1 MGYLTSRVD
10 SLCDLEAEMSL
21 RLTTIDNLAAIG
33 REGWNATVKKC
44 PDSSIFQSY
53 EWISTWWLRFKGD
66 TGRLRVVA
74 AFENDSLVGLA
85 PLCEIASES
94 GDIELVFLGDGHT
107 SYQTFPVVA
116 GRLDIVRALLEEV
129 AHREVR
135 RIDIALREIPQFS
148 ALGLCLVEGIREWDA
163 WQQASI
169 TPRPRLKIRGNDRG
183 VSTVLRDHSL
193 SRHDHVQRRTGG
205 VSVLHF
211 DDCAQILNRLPGFM
225 CQHTTRWAGTECPS
239 LFEKEDN
246 QTFYR
251 ELVEAFAGTDQ
262 LLFTSIELNSRPVA
276 QHFGFRSRGDLLW
289 YRPLFDVSFAHL
301 SPEEMLLKSLVE
313 YARDANLDS
322 LDFTRDTEHCKDR
335 FVSTVAYNVTFLRPA
350 NGRLR
355 GEGSTVS
362 DARNDQKIPY
372 LSRSNDIA
380 SMSVLVLDAESRA
393 GIEVVQSL
401 GRAGARVDAAVSSE
415 VALWRQSKRAV
426 TYIQQPSSADAS
438 DFVTWL
444 RSKCTER
451 EYALVVPTTENSL
464 KLMAELQDDDPL
476 RIRACL
482 PSRDALAIALSKQM
496 TLELAMSRGV
506 RVPQSRL
513 ISKAD
518 ELQPADAYP
527 VVLKP
532 VTSVVAVR
540 ESMQRLDAVIARTEA
555 ERRAALSRLLD
566 FCSVQEQNYISGVG
580 VGVECLYR
588 YGSLECCFVH
598 ERLHELPLTGG
609 GSTYRRSL
617 PLVPEV
623 VRDAKRLLDALNWH
637 GVAMVEFKRDADG
650 IYWLMEIN
658 PRFWGSLAL
667 SIDAGVDFPRALVGL
682 AIGIRALPQPKYQ
695 VGYFTRHFPSD
706 VDWMKENWRADHQD
720 PLLLT
725 RPRLKSV
732 VECFRPFI
740 GRESWDH
747 FDRSDLDI
755 VRGQIVDVV
764 KALVH
769 AVAQRAR
776 AAASRWRLVCAHRR
790 TVKRLSR
797 KQAAISRL
805 LFVCYGN
812 ICRSPFA
819 EIMARK
825 VLAGFDVASAGFYHV
840 DRRTTPV
847 HVQLTAEEIGIEMA
861 AHRSQRLDER
871 MVAWADVIVVMDR
884 DNFDRLRSQF
894 PQAREKVIALGL
906 IANPATTEIPDP
918 YLMDIDQTRVVLRR
932 IQKGLEGLAALMG
945 NDRRAV
951 V

>member
-1 MGYLTSRVD
+1 M
-10 SLCDLEAEMSL
+10 SLCLA
-21 RLTTIDNLAAIG
+21 TIDDLAAIG
-33 REGWNATVKKC
+33 REGWNATVEKC
-44 PDSSIFQSY
+44 PDSGIFQSY
-53 EWISTWWLRFKGD
+53 EWISTWWRRFKGD

-85 PLCEIASES
+85 PLCEMAGE
-94 GDIELVFLGDGHT
+94 GGGFELVFLGNGHAG
-107 SYQTFPVVA
+107 YQTFPVVS

-129 AHREVR
+129 THREAR
-135 RIDIALREIPQFS
+135 CIDVALREIPQFS
-148 ALGLCLVEGIREWDA
+148 ALGLCLAEGASGWDA
-163 WQQASI
+163 WQQAS
-169 TPRPRLKIRGNDRG
+169 TTSYPRLRIRGNSRG
-183 VSTVLRDHSL
+183 VSAVLRKCSL
-193 SRHDHVQRRTGG
+193 RRYDRDLRHAG
-205 VSVLHF
+205 VLSVLHLN
-211 DDCAQILNRLPGFM
+211 DCAQISDRLAEFTR
-225 CQHTTRWAGTECPS
+225 QHFARWTGAGCTSLLETE
-239 LFEKEDN
+239 EI
-246 QTFYR
+246 QIFYR
-251 ELVEAFAGTDQ
+251 ELVEAFAGTDRI
-262 LLFTSIELNSRPVA
+262 LFTALVLDGRPVA

-289 YRPLFDVSFAHL
+289 YRPLFDVSLAHL

-313 YARDANLDS
+313 YARDADLDS
-322 LDFTRDTEHCKDR
+322 LDFTRDTEPFKDR
-335 FVSTVAYNVTFLRPA
+335 FASTVAYNVTFLRPA
-350 NGRLR
+350 SGRSR
-355 GEGSTVS
+355 GRVSAVSGS
-362 DARNDQKIPY
+362 RNEQMTSH
-372 LSRSNDIA
+372 LSRSSDIA
-380 SMSVLVLDAESRA
+380 AMRALVLDAESRA

-401 GRAGARVDAAVSSE
+401 GRAGVRVDAAVSCE
-415 VALWRQSKRAV
+415 IGLRRQSKRAA
-426 TYIQQPSSADAS
+426 TYLRQPSSTDS
-438 DFVTWL
+438 FDFVAWL

-451 EYALVVPTTENSL
+451 RYALVVPTTENSL
-464 KLMAELQDDDPL
+464 KLVAGLQDDDPL
-476 RIRACL
+476 RTRACL
-482 PSRDALAIALSKQM
+482 PSRDALITALNKQA
-496 TLELAMSRGV
+496 TLELAMCQGL

-518 ELQPADAYP
+518 DLQPADAYP

-540 ESMQRLDAVIARTEA
+540 GSMKRLDTVIARTET

-566 FCSVQEQNYISGVG
+566 FCYVQEQNYVSGVG

-623 VRDAKRLLDALNWH
+623 VRDAKRLLDVLNWH

-650 IYWLMEIN
+650 TYWLMEIN

-667 SIDAGVDFPRALVGL
+667 SIDAGLDFPRMLAGL
-682 AIGIRALPQPKYQ
+682 TAGVRALPQPKYQ

-706 VDWMKENWRADHQD
+706 VDWMKENWHADHQD
-720 PLLLT
+720 PLVLT

-732 VECFRPFI
+732 VEYFRPFV

-747 FDRSDLDI
+747 FDRGDLHI

-764 KALVH
+764 RILVH
-769 AVAQRAR
+769 AVVRRAR
-776 AAASRWRLVCAHRR
+776 AAASLGRLIWTHRR
-790 TVKRLSR
+790 TMRRLSR
-797 KQAAISRL
+797 KQGAISRL

-825 VLAGFDVASAGFYHV
+825 VLAGFEVASAGFYHE

-861 AHRSQRLDER
+861 THRSQRLDDR
-871 MVAWADVIVVMDR
+871 MVAWADVIIVMDR
-884 DNFDRLRSQF
+884 DNFDRLRSEF

-906 IANPATTEIPDP
+906 IADPATTEIPDP
-918 YLMDIDQTRVVLRR
+918 YSMDIDQTRVVLEKIR
-932 IQKGLEGLAALMG
+932 KGLEGLAALTG
-945 NDRRAV
+945 NERRAV